1 MHMHM
6 VFTCVLLLYS
16 TLIQKQKRQRIHSL
30 ERIGLEKITL
40 LTLQLICGIIFKQ
53 IAKVPRGSLSP
64 EDFKQYSVNII
75 SKIFVPLDNTLK

>member
-1 MHMHM
+1 MHM

-64 EDFKQYSVNII
+64 EDFQQYSVNII

>member
-1 MHMHM
+1 MN
-6 VFTCVLLLYS
+6 TCTHGFHINFVLLLCS
-16 TLIQKQKRQRIHSL
+16 TLIQKQKRQGIHGL

-64 EDFKQYSVNII
+64 EDFKQYTVLMSYP
-75 SKIFVPLDNTLK
+75 KYLYH

>member
-1 MHMHM
+1 MYTWFSH
-6 VFTCVLLLYS
+6 LLCS
-16 TLIQKQKRQRIHSL
+16 TLIQKQKHQGIHSL

-64 EDFKQYSVNII
+64 EDFQQYCVNVI
-75 SKIFVPLDNTLK
+75 SKKYFYH